1 MICSM
6 SALASKKS
14 RPHLDVER
22 GWSGANEHF
31 TQQNSNIDYK
41 DDCSGKG
48 LDLAGNLRILNFA
61 PLRLGHLAPASE
73 VAGRHTL
80 PF

>member
-1 MICSM
+1 MKRM
-6 SALASKKS
+6 N
-14 RPHLDVER
+14 R
-22 GWSGANEHF
+22 GPA
-31 TQQNSNIDYK
+31 K

-61 PLRLGHLAPASE
+61 PLCFGHLAPASE